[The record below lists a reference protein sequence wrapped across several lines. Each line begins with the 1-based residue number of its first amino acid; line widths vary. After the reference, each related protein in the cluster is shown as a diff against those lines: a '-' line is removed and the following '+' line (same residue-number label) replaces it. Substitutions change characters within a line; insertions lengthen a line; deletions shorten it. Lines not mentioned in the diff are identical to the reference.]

1 MSIVTN
7 VTQILFSVHCNIHQH
22 QYQYLK
28 SDESQKCRYSC
39 ALSLFIIDK
48 QKITH
53 RLYVFNVV
61 FLSFGPLSL
70 FWFRLIFL
78 YHAVIACPIPISDN
92 LLSNVSCFSARWLVA
107 TMVTRA
113 FFSRAVCRL
122 FTLTHLLEHLF
133 LFAKHSNGHKNT
145 INTPKSKKQS
155 ERKNIWE
162 KSILCTF
169 ERL

>member
-113 FFSRAVCRL
+113 RFFPGPSVVYSHWLIYWSICSYSL
-122 FTLTHLLEHLF
+122 
-133 LFAKHSNGHKNT
+133 NT
-145 INTPKSKKQS
+145 VMDIKTQ
-155 ERKNIWE
+155 
-162 KSILCTF
+162 
-169 ERL
+169 